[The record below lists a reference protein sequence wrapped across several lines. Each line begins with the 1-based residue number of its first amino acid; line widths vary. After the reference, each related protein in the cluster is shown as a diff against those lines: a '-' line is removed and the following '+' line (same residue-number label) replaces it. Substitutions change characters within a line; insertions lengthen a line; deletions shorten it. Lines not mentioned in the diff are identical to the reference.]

1 MIAGR
6 HKRKNENYEKTSLY
20 IIENSE
26 TIEFSDASGDS
37 ATIAYQINEGQHGLY
52 AHEFRPEQVPKA
64 DSKVIDLSMG
74 IEDFEN
80 KKCIWGL
87 YDLKRTLGGKDDAL
101 KLGGQWQAGLRY
113 WYNSVLNYL
122 DGYTKSGRIGVVTTT
137 DAMDRI
143 DEHIKTLRQ
152 EINDAE
158 KLNGTLVG
166 AKMNSD
172 IIRTK
177 KELSFFERFSKKEFI
192 YSDPDGNEEVWS
204 FDVIVSPHYVFEWKI
219 SG

>member
-1 MIAGR
+1 MIEGR
-6 HKRKNENYEKTSLY
+6 HKRKHEDYQKTSLY

-26 TIEFSDASGDS
+26 TIEFSDKSDYG
-37 ATIAYQINEGQHGLY
+37 ATIVYEINEGQHGLY

-64 DSKVIDLSMG
+64 GSKVIDLSMG
-74 IEDFEN
+74 IDDFKN

-87 YDLKRTLGGKDDAL
+87 YDLKRTLGGKDDAI
-101 KLGGQWQAGLRY
+101 KLADQWQAGLRY
-113 WYNSVLNYL
+113 WYNSVLNNL
-122 DGYTKSGRIGVVTTT
+122 DGYTKFGRIGVVTTT

-152 EINDAE
+152 KIYDAE
-158 KLNGTLVG
+158 KLMGTLVG
-166 AKMNSD
+166 AKMNLD

-177 KELSFFERFSKKEFI
+177 NELSFFERFSKREFI
-192 YSDPDGNEEVWS
+192 YFDPDGNEAVWS